1 MQIGWYAHPDATGH
15 GYTTEAARAVLEY
28 GLAAGLPE
36 IRALTH
42 TDNYPSMRVCDR
54 LGMTY
59 LGITED
65 WYDDAPS
72 SHYIV
77 RKGEWPRRWWVGGHA
92 DRNAPRARRSA
103 VVRLDGVLAGLQR
116 QQEGE
121 REGDHDHPGGE
132 PHRHQAAS
140 RKAPIRVPGGRA
152 VEHVEEHRA
161 EHGDPERAAELLHR
175 GQHAGGRA
183 GLLVLDAG
191 EHDVEERRHRQTDAE
206 RRSAASDGDIAQMP
220 DAVAGPVRG

>member
-1 MQIGWYAHPDATGH
+1 VFAPIRTDRLVIRPWREDEAPRLLDILRRPEIVRWLGHPKTLDTVDEARAKIRGMADDLPKSEWAFEVAETGVPAGSLMLVDIPHSEQSDGSSLVQIGWDAHPDATGK

-28 GLAAGLPE
+28 GLASGLPE

-77 RKGEWPRRWWVGGHA
+77 RRGEWPEVSTT
-92 DRNAPRARRSA
+92 DSSA
-103 VVRLDGVLAGLQR
+103 V
-116 QQEGE
+116 
-121 REGDHDHPGGE
+121 
-132 PHRHQAAS
+132 
-140 RKAPIRVPGGRA
+140 
-152 VEHVEEHRA
+152 
-161 EHGDPERAAELLHR
+161 
-175 GQHAGGRA
+175 
-183 GLLVLDAG
+183 
-191 EHDVEERRHRQTDAE
+191 
-206 RRSAASDGDIAQMP
+206 
-220 DAVAGPVRG
+220 